1 VLSELLF
8 NEQYLLKQVSEGDE
22 VAFRQLFD
30 HYSKKI
36 YSLSMYLTR
45 SEFLAEEITQ
55 DVFLKIWMRK
65 EQLAGI
71 EYFNAWLKTIAHN
84 VAVNHL
90 KRLAQEKLIL
100 ERIAKETQHSN
111 NHTENTVISLEYERI
126 LKEAIAQLSP
136 QQQKVYLLSRQ
147 EGLKYEEIA
156 REMQISIHTVKE
168 YMKKA
173 LHSIRVYLNGRIDLA
188 VALAVALFLDK

>member
-1 VLSELLF
+1 MSEPLF

-22 VAFRQLFD
+22 AAFRQIFT

-36 YSLSMYLTR
+36 YSLSMYLTH

-55 DVFLKIWMRK
+55 DVFLKIWMKK
-65 EQLAGI
+65 EQLAGM

-84 VAVNHL
+84 VAVNQL
-90 KRLAQEKLIL
+90 KRIAHEKLIL
-100 ERIAKETQHSN
+100 ERITKETQHSN
-111 NHTENTVISLEYERI
+111 NHTENTVISSEYERI

-136 QQQKVYLLSRQ
+136 QQQRVYLLSRQ

-173 LHSIRVYLNGRIDLA
+173 LHSIRVYLDARIDLA
-188 VALAVALFLDK
+188 IALTIALFLEK